1 MNLVMAVGDT
11 PESWSDQE
19 LLAAVCRRDGDALA
33 AFYRRHLPA
42 VLSFL
47 LRETADRELAADLTA
62 EVFAAVMLA
71 APRYRPEHD
80 SALPWLLGI
89 ARNVLGASRRRGRV
103 EVRARERLGF
113 EPLELEDADLERAVA
128 LADEG
133 RGEVSSLVRTLPQDE
148 REAVEARVV
157 EQRTYAEIAGALRC
171 SELVVRKRVSRGLAR
186 LREQL
191 KET

>member
-62 EVFAAVMLA
+62 EVFAAVMVA

-103 EVRARERLGF
+103 EVRARDRLGF
-113 EPLELEDADLERAVA
+113 EPL
-128 LADEG
+128 
-133 RGEVSSLVRTLPQDE
+133 EVSSLVRTLPQDE